1 MRNQESIDFVRENR
15 EGDVRQLALKGAQG
29 KNVDIAWALDQ
40 ISGWQS
46 ACTKLPEWAA
56 ADGIIYPPHLSMEQC
71 SSEQTAK
78 YKVKVVD
85 GLRSPSNSPEGERS
99 LIDLTGGFGVDFS
112 YMARGFQKVIYVERS
127 PPKGGG
133 LLIYLDPARRDI
145 HGKKTYAISDCTPDV
160 VALKDL
166 LLEKANNVMVKLSPM
181 LDWHKAVEELGEV
194 QEVHIVSV
202 DNECKELLL
211 VLRGVSGKDQET
223 RRTRVCSVNLQSHG
237 GIEEFDFDNTSLS
250 SNHSSPIGEVRRGL
264 YLYEPNA
271 SLMKAGCF
279 DELAE
284 RFGVNP
290 IASNSHLFV
299 SESLK
304 KDFPGR
310 IFQITAVSS
319 MNKKALR
326 ENLLGINKANIAVR
340 NFPLSVAELRK
351 RLKLADGGDI
361 YLFATTT
368 AEKEHL
374 LLFSKKV

>member
-1 MRNQESIDFVRENR
+1 
-15 EGDVRQLALKGAQG
+15 
-29 KNVDIAWALDQ
+29 
-40 ISGWQS
+40 
-46 ACTKLPEWAA
+46 
-56 ADGIIYPPHLSMEQC
+56 
-71 SSEQTAK
+71 
-78 YKVKVVD
+78 
-85 GLRSPSNSPEGERS
+85 
-99 LIDLTGGFGVDFS
+99 
-112 YMARGFQKVIYVERS
+112 
-127 PPKGGG
+127 
-133 LLIYLDPARRDI
+133 
-145 HGKKTYAISDCTPDV
+145 
-160 VALKDL
+160 
-166 LLEKANNVMVKLSPM
+166 M

-211 VLRGVSGKDQET
+211 VLRGASGKDQET
-223 RRTRVCSVNLQSHG
+223 RRTRVCCVNLQSHG

-250 SNHSSPIGEVRRGL
+250 SNYSSPIREVRRGL

-290 IASNSHLFV
+290 IAPNSHLFV

-326 ENLLGINKANIAVR
+326 ENLQGISKANIAVR